1 MVKNTQNTQKLTKKE
16 TFLISL
22 KNNLGHI
29 SNACISAHIHR
40 RTYYS
45 WIEKDKEF
53 KDKCDDVNEG
63 LVDLVESKLFENIK
77 NNDNTCILFFLK
89 CKAKSR
95 GYRERQEIELT
106 RPIEDII
113 FDEI

>member
-1 MVKNTQNTQKLTKKE
+1 MAKNIQNRQKLTKKE

-29 SNACISAHIHR
+29 SNACEAANIHR
-40 RTYYS
+40 QTYYS

-53 KDKCDDVNEG
+53 KDKCDDVKEG
-63 LVDLVESKLFENIK
+63 LVDLAESKLFENIN

-89 CKAKSR
+89 CKGKSR
-95 GYRERQEIELT
+95 GYRERQEIELSK
-106 RPIEDII
+106 PIEDIV